1 MKKLILKPP
10 AYDDLL
16 HILAAWRVWIGGA
29 VLGAAI
35 ASIVYLIAPP
45 PYRAQATVLVDQNVE
60 QVIPVEATD
69 LRKFNYLQRE
79 TDILVNIAW
88 ADQTLSRVTVKT
100 GLPVAQLRDGR
111 LQLSQPADGG
121 WHFLADASNPGT
133 ASALASAW
141 AGAFVDE
148 LQSKPAGISALLEIN
163 FTQQQDL
170 PITRS
175 VSLGIYVFCG
185 ALLGITLL
193 ALGLLFFDRKN
204 A

>member
-1 MKKLILKPP
+1 MKKLILRPP

-45 PYRAQATVLVDQNVE
+45 AYRAQATVLVDQNVE
-60 QVIPVEATD
+60 QVIPQEQTD
-69 LRKFNYLQRE
+69 LRKYTYLARE
-79 TDILVNIAW
+79 TDILVGIVW
-88 ADQTLSRVTVKT
+88 SDKTLARVTAQT
-100 GLPVAQLRDGR
+100 GLPVATLRDGR
-111 LQLSQPADGG
+111 LQLSQPSDGG
-121 WHFLADASNPGT
+121 WHFLADGPDPVT

-141 AGAFVDE
+141 AGAFVAE
-148 LQSKPAGISALLEIN
+148 TQSKPAGISPLLKIN

-170 PITRS
+170 PVTRA
-175 VSLGIYVFCG
+175 VSMGIYVFSG
-185 ALLGITLL
+185 ALLGIALL
-193 ALGLLFFDRKN
+193 MLALLFFDWKN

>member
-1 MKKLILKPP
+1 MKKLMLKPP
-10 AYDDLL
+10 VYDDLL
-16 HILAAWRVWIGGA
+16 HLLAAWRVWIGGA

-35 ASIVYLIAPP
+35 ASIVYLVAPP
-45 PYRAQATVLVDQNVE
+45 PYRAQATVLVNQNVE

-79 TDILVNIAW
+79 TDILVVIAW

-100 GLPVAQLRDGR
+100 GLTVAQLRDGR
-111 LQLSQPADGG
+111 LQLSQPSDGG
-121 WHFLADASNPGT
+121 WHFLADASSPAA

>member
-1 MKKLILKPP
+1 MKKLMLKPP
-10 AYDDLL
+10 VYDDLL
-16 HILAAWRVWIGGA
+16 HLLAAWRVWIGGA

-35 ASIVYLIAPP
+35 ASIVYLVAPP

-79 TDILVNIAW
+79 TDILVVIAW

-100 GLPVAQLRDGR
+100 GLPLAQLRDGR
-111 LQLSQPADGG
+111 LQLSQPSDGG
-121 WHFLADASNPGT
+121 WHFLADASSPAA